1 MKSLF
6 YLYEN
11 YKKRTM
17 PPGNRLFS
25 LSSSINKTNN
35 QLIFL
40 EAFYKSQFNISFLL
54 SKMKFSAIAIA
65 AALTGAVVASPIADA
80 YAQLPGTTVEC
91 HAACGNGI
99 LEDRKCKASASTD
112 AERDAC
118 LCAAGSGFQVSMES
132 CLECG
137 WPLWS
142 SYEKYLVEPLTFCGL
157 PDEPTGPRSYSAPAP
172 TVTTYTY
179 TTLAARAAKATN

>member
-1 MKSLF
+1 
-6 YLYEN
+6 
-11 YKKRTM
+11 
-17 PPGNRLFS
+17 
-25 LSSSINKTNN
+25 
-35 QLIFL
+35 
-40 EAFYKSQFNISFLL
+40 
-54 SKMKFSAIAIA
+54 MKFSAIAIA
-65 AALTGAVVASPIADA
+65 AIFTGAAVASPIADA
-80 YAQLPGTTVEC
+80 YAQLPGSTVEC

-99 LEDRKCKASASTD
+99 LENRRCNAISTND

-118 LCAAGSGFQVSMES
+118 LCAPGSNFQIRMQT

-137 WPLWS
+137 WPLWP

-179 TTLAARAAKATN
+179 TTLAARAANPTN